1 MTAALF
7 LLASRFHA
15 VMAFPK
21 SNVVG
26 EVSNYQPDIAF
37 ALASNFDFQDV
48 SSMGLQRKVV
58 VRRAVVAEDFA
69 EESLDMGLQRNFA
82 VRKAVV
88 ADESLET
95 EFADTAVLGL
105 QQSLTVNIRSRSTA
119 KVEEVLQID
128 EDMDALDAIVLE
140 DSDEVTSSL
149 FGLQRSSTVQQRS
162 QPVQVPSMRVSSRAP
177 TSRPVVV
184 RTAHCAVGGRMS
196 SARS

>member
-7 LLASRFHA
+7 LLASHCNA
-15 VMAFPK
+15 VMALPK

-26 EVSNYQPDIAF
+26 DVSNFQPDMAS
-37 ALASNFDFQDV
+37 ALESNFDFQDV
-48 SSMGLQRKVV
+48 SAMGLQRNVVVRKAIVADELLEMSLQRKVV
-58 VRRAVVAEDFA
+58 
-69 EESLDMGLQRNFA
+69 

-105 QQSLTVNIRSRSTA
+105 QQSLKVNIRSKPTA

-128 EDMDALDAIVLE
+128 EDMDALDAIILE
-140 DSDEVTSSL
+140 DSDEASSL
-149 FGLQRSSTVQQRS
+149 FGLQRSSIVQQRS
-162 QPVQVPSMRVSSRAP
+162 QPVQMPSMRVSSRAP
-177 TSRPVVV
+177 VSRPVVV
-184 RTAHCAVGGRMS
+184 RKAHCAVGGRMS